1 MKRLLVMTVTTVLLA
16 SGAGAATLSEKVD
29 KTFDV
34 KPGATVV
41 LSNVNGGI
49 RISSWDQPRVRVV
62 AEKEVEGDRDDVK
75 AAMKE
80 LRVDIQSRDGGL
92 VITTHYPKESSG
104 ATSIF
109 SWLMGDD
116 IDAQVTYELMV
127 PRAMSVD
134 VTNTNG
140 SIRLAEVTGKLELD
154 TTNGK
159 IEVTRCAGSIDASTT
174 NGSINAE
181 LVKIAKG
188 QPLRFETTNGRISV
202 AVPTDFA
209 GDIDAGTT
217 NGSIDTEFPVTTTK
231 VGSNSLRGSVNGGG
245 TSLRLRTTNGSINI
259 KKAS

>member
-1 MKRLLVMTVTTVLLA
+1 MKKLLVTTIALLLA
-16 SGAGAATLSEKVD
+16 SAASAATLNEKID

-41 LSNVNGGI
+41 LSNVNGAI
-49 RISSWDQPRVRVV
+49 KISSWDQPRVRVL
-62 AEKEVEGDRDDVK
+62 AEKEVEGDRDDIK

-80 LRVDIQSRDGGL
+80 LRVEMQPKDGGL
-92 VITTHYPKESSG
+92 VITTHYPKESQGTS
-104 ATSIF
+104 SIF

-116 IDAQVTYELMV
+116 IDAEVTYELMI
-127 PRAMSVD
+127 PRSMSVD

-140 SIRLAEVTGKLELD
+140 SIRLAEVSGKLELD

-174 NGSINAE
+174 NGSIHAE

-202 AVPTDFA
+202 AVPSDFA

-217 NGSIDTEFPVTTTK
+217 NGSIDTDFPVTTTK
-231 VGSNSLRGSVNGGG
+231 AGGNSLRGSVNGGG
-245 TSLRLRTTNGSINI
+245 TPLRLRTTNGSIDI

>member
-1 MKRLLVMTVTTVLLA
+1 MKKLLLTTAMTMLLA
-16 SGAGAATLSEKVD
+16 TGAGATTLNEKID

-34 KPGATVV
+34 KPGATVE
-41 LSNVNGGI
+41 LSNVNGSI
-49 RISSWDQPRVRVV
+49 KITSWDQPRVRVI
-62 AEKEVEGDRDDVK
+62 AEKEIEGDRDDVK

-80 LRVDIQSRDGGL
+80 LRVDIQPKNGGL
-92 VITTHYPKESSG
+92 VITTHYPKEEHG
-104 ATSIF
+104 ASSIF

-127 PRAMSVD
+127 PRSMSVD

-140 SIRLAEVTGKLELD
+140 SIRLAEITGKLALD

-159 IEVTRCAGSIDASTT
+159 IEVSRCAGTIDASTT

-217 NGSIDTEFPVTTTK
+217 NGSIDSDFPVTTTK
-231 VGSNSLRGSVNGGG
+231 AGGNSLRGAVNGGG
-245 TSLRLRTTNGSINI
+245 TPLRLRTTNGSINI
-259 KKAS
+259 RKSS